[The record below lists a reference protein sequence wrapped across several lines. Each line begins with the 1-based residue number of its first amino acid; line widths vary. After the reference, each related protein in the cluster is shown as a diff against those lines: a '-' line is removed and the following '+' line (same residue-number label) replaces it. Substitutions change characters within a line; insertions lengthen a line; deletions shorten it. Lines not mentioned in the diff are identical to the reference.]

1 MKMRIGTKLHTVRE
15 DRKMSQAEMAD
26 LLGVSAPTYSRLE
39 RNDTSVDLEQVV
51 NFSKILQVPIQ
62 EFLPETITINGQNQ
76 SGQIG
81 LVIGTVNT
89 YFDKETFHEIDKLRV
104 ELTHKDEKI
113 KGLESKIKDLEK
125 YIALL
130 EKGNK

>member
-1 MKMRIGTKLHTVRE
+1 MRIGTKLHTVRE

-39 RNDTSVDLEQVV
+39 RNDTAVDLEQVV

-62 EFLPETITINGQNQ
+62 EFLPETITINGTNHN
-76 SGQIG
+76 GQIG
-81 LVIGTVNT
+81 LVIGTVNH
-89 YFDKETFHEIDKLRV
+89 YSEKDTFHEIDKLRV
-104 ELTHKDEKI
+104 ELTHKDDKI

-130 EKGNK
+130 EKTKES

>member
-1 MKMRIGTKLHTVRE
+1 MRIGTKLYSIRE
-15 DRKMSQAEMAD
+15 DRKISQAEMAD

-89 YFDKETFHEIDKLRV
+89 YFDKDTFHKIDKLHV
-104 ELTHKDEKI
+104 EITHKDEKI
-113 KGLESKIKDLEK
+113 KGLESKIKDLEEIIELIK
-125 YIALL
+125 R
-130 EKGNK
+130 EK